1 MSKKNDPGTAIFNFI
16 QYAVDELKYK
26 PNDIA
31 IGLIH
36 AYLAVLVTYAET
48 KDIPELIGKACDY
61 LKGVRVMKDGQIHS
75 GNGEIH

>member
-1 MSKKNDPGTAIFNFI
+1 MSKKNDPGAAIFDFI

-26 PNDIA
+26 PDDIA

-48 KDIPELIGKACDY
+48 KDIPELIAKACDF
-61 LKGVRVMKDGQIHS
+61 LKSARVVHDGQIHC